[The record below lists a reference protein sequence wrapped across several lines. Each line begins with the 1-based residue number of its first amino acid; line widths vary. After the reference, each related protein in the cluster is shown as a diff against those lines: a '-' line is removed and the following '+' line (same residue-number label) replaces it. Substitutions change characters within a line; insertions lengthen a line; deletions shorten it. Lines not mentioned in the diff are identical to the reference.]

1 MIMVE
6 HQLEEFWDEEQAF
19 EQRLKWRQMR
29 QPVYEPKVCIPAT
42 VSCDS
47 DSENSQVDQGC
58 LNRNLIIPKVE
69 ENNQPTLIEAI
80 AEKDA
85 VG

>member
-1 MIMVE
+1 MAELRAAQDGAEMIMVE
-6 HQLEEFWDEEQAF
+6 YQLEEFWDEDQAF

-29 QPVYEPKVCIPAT
+29 QPVYEPKVSIPAT

-47 DSENSQVDQGC
+47 DSLNSQ
-58 LNRNLIIPKVE
+58 VE
-69 ENNQPTLIEAI
+69 ENNQPTLIQAI